1 MRNTITVEWPPMPLG
16 EPGWRTRLE
25 CLATRAEALIG
36 RNCSLPKT
44 AGMALELVGLL
55 WPVLGS
61 AETVAA
67 TCRASLLVGAPGIV
81 AASSAA
87 NQLAEVHERV
97 AAIWEA
103 AQNDPAAGRV
113 ELPPPVMNE
122 IKPVPYELAAAVEPP
137 AVIEEVE
144 AQVDEVIEP
153 AVEPAAAE
161 WTSNTEHVQH
171 LIGVTDTAPAPAA
184 DDDELPPAWQAEP
197 EPIESAVVWLR
208 SDDLAAALGVSR
220 TTVLVLNRRGL
231 FDGLSRK
238 PRPGEGWGRRFDLEQ
253 CRAAYEARPS
263 RRNRQHTAPAP
274 LPVVLTDLPPAV
286 EPSAPEPTPAAA
298 ADAQALLELAGGDA
312 GTLAALRELLG

>member
-1 MRNTITVEWPPMPLG
+1 MRNTITVEWPALPIG

-25 CLATRAEALIG
+25 CLATRAEALVG
-36 RNCSLPKT
+36 RKCSLQQT
-44 AGMALELVGLL
+44 AEMALELVGLM

-81 AASSAA
+81 AASSAS
-87 NQLAEVHERV
+87 NQLTEVHDRLD
-97 AAIWEA
+97 AIWEA
-103 AQNDPAAGRV
+103 AQNDPAAGVV

-137 AVIEEVE
+137 AVIE
-144 AQVDEVIEP
+144 VIE
-153 AVEPAAAE
+153 ALVEPE
-161 WTSNTEHVQH
+161 PE
-171 LIGVTDTAPAPAA
+171 
-184 DDDELPPAWQAEP
+184 DDELPEAWQIEP
-197 EPIESAVVWLR
+197 EPIEPAVVWLR

-263 RRNRQHTAPAP
+263 RRNRNRPKPPAP
-274 LPVVLTDLPPAV
+274 MAVTIEPLPPAV
-286 EPSAPEPTPAAA
+286 EPTTEAA
-298 ADAQALLELAGGDA
+298 ADAAALLELVAGDA
-312 GTLAALRELLG
+312 GTIAALRELLLVAA